1 VRTLVGAAEPEPRR
15 PNTAGAMPYPSWS
28 MANTT
33 STSVLSLNFVVTG
46 TEAAA
51 VPVEPYRTTAYV
63 GRPVPE
69 VEA

>member
-1 VRTLVGAAEPEPRR
+1 
-15 PNTAGAMPYPSWS
+15 MPYPSWS